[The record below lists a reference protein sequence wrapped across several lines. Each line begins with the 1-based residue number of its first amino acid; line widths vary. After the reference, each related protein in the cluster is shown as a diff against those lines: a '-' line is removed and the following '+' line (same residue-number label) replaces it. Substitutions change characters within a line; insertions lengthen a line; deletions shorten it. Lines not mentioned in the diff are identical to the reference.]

1 MNGSDLL
8 QSMGFVD
15 EAYILEAEE
24 VPQRRQS
31 HWKVIALSAAC
42 LALVL
47 LGLWRLVPQQE
58 QQPMVSAA
66 VYQAGG
72 VNETNAA
79 TAERNDAGPRMA
91 SAVAEMTVLVIERRE
106 DTLLCQVIDP
116 GTGPY
121 RLQEQVELAVPQ
133 SAASAQEAAKEKTS
147 AQERYLVRFLP
158 EQDAIITP
166 LELTLL
172 PEE

>member
-15 EAYILEAEE
+15 EAYIQEAEE
-24 VPQRRQS
+24 IPRRRQS
-31 HWKVIALSAAC
+31 HWKSIALSAAC
-42 LALVL
+42 LALAL
-47 LGLWRLVPQQE
+47 LGLWRLVPRQE
-58 QQPMVSAA
+58 QSADLVNAA
-66 VYQAGG
+66 VYQAEVAVETAALGG
-72 VNETNAA
+72 T
-79 TAERNDAGPRMA
+79 PRMA
-91 SAVAEMTVLVIERRE
+91 SAVAEMTVLVVERRE

-121 RLQEQVELAVPQ
+121 RLQEQVELAAPQ
-133 SAASAQEAAKEKTS
+133 STASTQEAAEEKAS

-158 EQDAIITP
+158 AQDAIITP

-172 PEE
+172 PED